1 MNRFRVNLHP
11 AFFWGGSPE
20 TYGGWPEEQGASKAD
35 IQTLKPEVINNLSNV
50 EKEEYYIRVEQ
61 RLAAFK
67 LQFQYLDS
75 KDASVLEEVKKN
87 IQKFF
92 YGDSWIINF
101 GWKQYEIQ
109 KNLDEFINELKKLR
123 LNGEDLKIDSC
134 KVTPEKKDGWAGTI
148 RAPMIVELSISYNKS
163 TEWASLGEK
172 IGREHETTELE
183 NGIRKDLRNLKTGVE
198 ILESEKFF
206 SGFRNTIINDIKEH
220 NYYYHESDYA
230 KDRKRFEAR
239 CNNQNWWSKSYEQI
253 WEDRINKSYKL
264 LIDTLKKYNYFSI
277 SGSKSESEIK
287 TLYEEKVKKL
297 YKDKVWY
304 MGDKKF
310 NQVKDTLFA
319 ENSDNP
325 ANKIYKD
332 LTHAATLFV
341 GDKQDMKW
349 YDVEWIRK
357 WEEANQE
364 GYIPVDKK
372 EYKKNV
378 KFLSQDLPDCLRNLK
393 KTPKLLKALRWI
405 PFINVEIDKPSEED
419 KKAIKK
425 FLETAN
431 KLPSVDGRDP
441 AILLIEILRDSK
453 LDESMPPSAYEKL
466 INSHGVNTATL
477 NEKQK
482 KQLLKDII
490 EVWAFFRSTQNA
502 QSNHA
507 IYLSVL
513 EIIKNEWWATQAT
526 NKYKSLVEEAKQRSD
541 FEKKNKYQDGETLKD
556 KDEELWKIATKLR
569 ITDFTNANRLVDL
582 KKNNPAYF
590 KQTGIPQILANL
602 NMDEHV
608 DSRDNIIW
616 GSKTGQQFLRLV
628 ESIGEDKAINNLL
641 ERAKLDNK
649 ILWLG
654 INEEEFT
661 KEQIE
666 AWNTKLILLLQN
678 IISSPWEDF
687 NTLLR
692 RESWADG
699 TLKDPFEWLDLEKAR
714 DEANKKAKELYD
726 KIDIEWLKTV
736 CSEQGMDMPDPTSI
750 QKGLATSLYTEY
762 RRWIGLWRRISFDEW
777 IKWVWMNVWVQY
789 RNDWALVVWIWFDY
803 SKMIN
808 LWKWRSIT
816 PELSAWAFVPLMEW
830 KPKLGA
836 TAWADIEL
844 AKKRI
849 TDNWI
854 VRKFGFDAWATYVI
868 PLNAVVLS
876 AWFSWSQD
884 KLAWIGTAE
893 LRKQNEFYHT
903 IISPVLNDIY
913 KKLNVNSERSDSVV
927 VLNFNDENVI
937 KAVREV
943 LTEKANSFE
952 QEAKKAKIDI
962 NSVVDSTMRLLLP
975 YNWANIADERIR
987 ELISQSV
994 AEQYAMAWG
1003 EARKA
1008 EISKKGYD
1016 IEKIWIWAFWV
1027 VWTKF
1032 IWAYL
1037 NMKRADY
1044 NLDWYG
1050 NRNLK
1055 NYNVESPTIEAWDEN
1070 SINEFNDRARLKG
1083 KDRISLNNEGFIVIP
1098 KSIKYKVK
1106 VNTKLEGAMK
1116 QDSEWNVLL
1125 DPQTPMATNT
1135 YSLASMEWSEIIVW
1149 WQDGGKFEMLDN
1161 LPEGNRFVDE
1171 IDKNKILQLG
1181 EGIKYDENI
1190 INNKIEE
1197 LKQKLP
1203 EDDPI
1208 REFDFSKLPQEQKNG
1223 LIAKLEEIQEG
1234 GKKAKIELWLVNWKV
1249 DIINVKEWDAGKWF
1263 EIDYQVNYEIFDKRA
1278 KDVAD
1283 AVYTEALKL
1292 ENPYYLRRVKH
1303 DATDRRGKKLPH
1315 RAEYDKFIN
1324 EMKAGNYVGARKSI
1338 GEIFKKLD
1346 DNYKKQKWISFTS
1359 IYENLLNKIDE
1370 KDNIVL
1376 GEALMSINNIF
1387 ARALSVRW
1395 WSDNY
1400 RFINSKNWKPAT
1412 MWSIIERR
1420 EGKQKGAWSQ
1430 IRWTLESSKN
1440 IPDEYKNAY
1449 LALLDASWRCRTGTK
1464 AFEINEAKAK
1474 PLTNT
1479 IWFNLWDHENPENP
1493 LFDPEIYDPMVD
1505 LDTLVREYG
1514 FTQGDKDL
1522 LHKRAMENFANNK
1535 VLIAPILKVL
1545 WLDWWETDPMSF
1557 SFNWWTLTFNV
1568 KKWEEVK
1575 EVTLKAN
1582 LNFGYFTQCVN
1593 HTLILSDVRAESEWK
1608 KVECKSSLWKSSWRE
1623 ASQSLVVSKTSVGV
1637 SIGFG
1642 LWEDEEKKPSYEDGS
1657 DPSNWRNPTSIPTQ
1671 TGGKEGWWSWGWK
1684 GWWGWGWKWG
1694 WNNPPDHNDD
1704 WNL

>member
-1 MNRFRVNLHP
+1 MNRFIANLHP
-11 AFFWGGSPE
+11 AFFRGGPE
-20 TYGGWPEEQGASKAD
+20 TYGERLE
-35 IQTLKPEVINNLSNV
+35 KPEAPKARIITLRPDVINKLSD
-50 EKEEYYIRVEQ
+50 EKKAEYYDRVEQ
-61 RLAAFK
+61 RFEAF
-67 LQFQYLDS
+67 QQNFQYLDS
-75 KDASVLEEVKKN
+75 KDSSVHEAAKKS
-87 IQKFF
+87 IQALF
-92 YGDSWIINF
+92 YRGSWWWIINF
-101 GWKQYEIQ
+101 EWKKYNIQ
-109 KNLDEFINELKKLR
+109 TDFDEFIDKLKKLR
-123 LNGEDLKIDSC
+123 LDGKDLKMDSC
-134 KVTPEKKDGWAGTI
+134 KVTPEMMDVGTGTA
-148 RAPMIVELSISYNKS
+148 RSPMIVELSISYNKS
-163 TEWASLGEK
+163 TEWDFLSENIEGVP
-172 IGREHETTELE
+172 ETTELKNE
-183 NGIRKDLRNLKTGVE
+183 VRKDLGDLKGDVE
-198 ILESEKFF
+198 ILESEKIF
-206 SGFRNTIINDIKEH
+206 SGFRNTIINDVKEH

-230 KDRKRFEAR
+230 KDKKRFEKR

-264 LIDTLKKYNYFSI
+264 LIETLKKYDYFNTPW
-277 SGSKSESEIK
+277 SKTESEIK
-287 TLYEEKVKKL
+287 TLYEEKVKRL
-297 YKDKVWY
+297 YKEKVWY

-310 NQVKDTLFA
+310 DQIKNSLFA

-325 ANKIYKD
+325 ANKIYKH

-431 KLPSVDGRDP
+431 KLPSVNGRDP
-441 AILLIEILRDSK
+441 TILLIEILRDSK

-661 KEQIE
+661 KEQIQ

-692 RESWADG
+692 RESWENGA
-699 TLKDPFEWLDLEKAR
+699 LKDPFEWLDLEKAR
-714 DEANKKAKELYD
+714 DEANKKAGELYD
-726 KIDIEWLKTV
+726 KIDIEWLKTL
-736 CSEQGMDMPDPTSI
+736 CSEQGMDMPDPTSM

-808 LWKWRSIT
+808 LWKWWSIT
-816 PELSAWAFVPLMEW
+816 PELSAWAFVPLLQW

-836 TAWADIEL
+836 TTWADIEL

-913 KKLNVNSERSDSVV
+913 KKLNVNSETSDSAV

-1008 EISKKGYD
+1008 EISKEGYD

-1055 NYNVESPTIEAWDEN
+1055 NYNIESPTIEAWDEN

-1208 REFDFSKLPQEQKNG
+1208 REFDFSKLPQEQKNE
-1223 LIAKLEEIQEG
+1223 LIAKLEEIQRG

-1303 DATDRRGKKLPH
+1303 DATDRRGKKLPN
-1315 RAEYDKFIN
+1315 RAEYDKFIK

-1400 RFINSKNWKPAT
+1400 RFINSKNWKSAT

-1430 IRWTLESSKN
+1430 IRWTLEKK
-1440 IPDEYKNAY
+1440 IPNEYKNAY
-1449 LALLDASWRCRTGTK
+1449 LALLDASWRYRTGTK

-1474 PLTNT
+1474 QLGNT

-1505 LDTLVREYG
+1505 LDKLVSEYQ
-1514 FTQGDKDL
+1514 FPQESKNL
-1522 LHKRAMENFANNK
+1522 LHKRAMENLASNK
-1535 VLIAPILKVL
+1535 VLIAPILRAL
-1545 WLDWWETDPMSF
+1545 WFDEWGEPDPSSF
-1557 SFNWWTLTFNV
+1557 KFDNWTLTFNV
-1568 KKWEEVK
+1568 KKGEEVK
-1575 EVTLKAN
+1575 TVILKAN

-1593 HTLILSDVRAESEWK
+1593 HTLILSNIYAESEWK
-1608 KVECKSSLWKSSWRE
+1608 KVECKSSLWESSWRE
-1623 ASQSLVVSKTSVGV
+1623 ASQSLNVSKTSVGISV
-1637 SIGFG
+1637 GYSENF
-1642 LWEDEEKKPSYEDGS
+1642 GS
-1657 DPSNWRNPTSIPTQ
+1657 DDSWVKTEWGTNSTELWTTTPNNVDPKNNNTA
-1671 TGGKEGWWSWGWK
+1671 WGWTTNSSY
-1684 GWWGWGWKWG
+1684 WGRG
-1694 WNNPPDHNDD
+1694 
-1704 WNL
+1704 